1 MNTSSNEKNN
11 TANQLL
17 VKQKELSLYIHIPFC
32 RQKCSYCNF
41 YSLPVSTKRENTLS
55 IEKTCERIF
64 LEIDKAN
71 SIFKKCY
78 KTVFIGGGNP
88 GILSKELLEKLL
100 LKISENGKPSEITV
114 ECNPENINNDLIF
127 LFQQGLATR
136 LSTGIQSLS
145 ENLLRNIGRNC
156 AEVATVRHALKN
168 HNLISR
174 TWDLNI
180 DLIVGIPDQSIADV
194 KNDIDE
200 IIELVNPEHFS
211 IYDLTYEPGTPLY
224 NQYISQMDELQES
237 SEEMLPEIWEYMK
250 DLGYNQYEISNF
262 ARKTDG
268 GYDTNFCK
276 HNIQYWEMKPYLG
289 IGPGAAST
297 LFNGNNAL
305 RIECSPNVEKYQS
318 CTTSLLNTDYLIESL
333 SYDDYLKEKLIMGL
347 RLFSGINLVQIEK
360 IFDIVLTEV
369 IPKTIN
375 SALQKKIIVIQDN
388 WLKFSQNGIMFMNSI
403 LVDMFIEI
411 ENYFSTKQVHNS
423 LDLTAVF
430 ELC

>member
-1 MNTSSNEKNN
+1 MNTSHNEQYNSI
-11 TANQLL
+11 TSVLSE
-17 VKQKELSLYIHIPFC
+17 QKELSLYIHIPFC

-41 YSLPVSTKRENTLS
+41 YSLPVSTKSENNLS

-64 LEIDKAN
+64 LEIDEAN
-71 SIFKKCY
+71 SEFNKRY
-78 KTVFIGGGNP
+78 KTVFFGGGNP
-88 GILSKELLEKLL
+88 GILSMDLLEKLL
-100 LKISENGKPSEITV
+100 LKIAVNGKPSEITI
-114 ECNPENINNDLIF
+114 ECNPENINNDLIS
-127 LFQQGLATR
+127 LFQRGLATR

-145 ENLLRNIGRNC
+145 ENLLHNIGRNC
-156 AEVATVRHALKN
+156 AEVTTVRNALKN

-174 TWDLNI
+174 TWDLNV

-194 KNDIDE
+194 KSDIDE

-224 NQYISQMDELQES
+224 NQYFSKMDELQENC
-237 SEEMLPEIWEYMK
+237 EEMLPEIWKYMEK
-250 DLGYNQYEISNF
+250 MGYHHYEISNF
-262 ARKTDG
+262 ARKSESG
-268 GYDTNFCK
+268 VDTHFCK
-276 HNIQYWEMKPYLG
+276 HNLQYWEMKPYLG

-297 LFNGNNAL
+297 LFNGNRIL
-305 RIECSPNVEKYQS
+305 RIECKPNILQYQS
-318 CTTSLLNTDYLIESL
+318 STASLLNKDYLIESL

-347 RLFSGINLVQIEK
+347 RLFSGINLVQFEK
-360 IFDIVLTEV
+360 IFDIVLTEI

-375 SALQKKIIVIQDN
+375 SSMHNKFMVVQDN
-388 WLKFSQNGIMFMNSI
+388 WLNFSQNGIMFMNTI

-411 ENYFSTKQVHNS
+411 ENYFSTHQVDKC